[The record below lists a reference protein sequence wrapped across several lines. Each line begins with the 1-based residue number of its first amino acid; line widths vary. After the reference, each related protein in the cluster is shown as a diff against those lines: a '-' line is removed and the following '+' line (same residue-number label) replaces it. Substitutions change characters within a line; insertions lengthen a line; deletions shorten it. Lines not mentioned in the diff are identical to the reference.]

1 MSSLPILS
9 IIIFLPLVG
18 VLLLSIINSNSK
30 SGERNLKH
38 TALWVVCLN
47 FIISIVMLANF
58 DQSDPNFQFTE
69 NYFWINSGISYHLG
83 VDGISILLVILTT
96 FLMPFC
102 ILASFESIK
111 VSLKEYLIAFLI
123 LETLMI
129 GVFCSLDLILFYL
142 FFEGGLIPMFLIIGI
157 WGGER
162 RVYST
167 FKFFL
172 FTLAGSVFMLLAIIA
187 IYIEAGTTD
196 IVYLLQY
203 DIDPSLQYIFWLAFF
218 ASFAVKIPMWPVHT
232 WLPDAH
238 VEAPTAGSV
247 ILAGVLL
254 KMAGYG
260 FIRFSLGMFPIASSY
275 FAPFIFTLS
284 IIAIIYASLI
294 ALVQKDMKKLIAY
307 SSVAHMGFVT
317 LGIFTFTL
325 QGIEGAMIQM
335 ISHGIVSAALFL
347 CVGVVYDRI
356 HTREIERYGG
366 LVNRMPLYSFVF
378 MIFIMGS
385 IGLPGTSGFVG
396 EFLVLLA
403 IFSVNT
409 YFAVFATTGVVLAA
423 AYSLWLY
430 RKVIFG
436 SLIKEDLLEILD
448 LSRREII
455 ILFPLAFLTI
465 FFGFYPQ
472 PLIDIIE
479 PATLHLISNISDDLI
494 VIEQL
499 NQVEPIIEMESDY

>member
-1 MSSLPILS
+1 MASIPILS
-9 IIIFLPLVG
+9 IIIFLPLLG
-18 VLLLSIINSNSK
+18 VLLLSIINSNSTNGK
-30 SGERNLKH
+30 RNLKQ
-38 TALWVVCLN
+38 TALWVTCLN
-47 FIISIVMLANF
+47 FIVSIILLINF
-58 DQSDPNFQFTE
+58 DQNNPDFQFVE
-69 NYFWINSGISYHLG
+69 KYFWLSAGISYHLG
-83 VDGISILLVILTT
+83 IDGISILLIILTT

-111 VSLKEYLIAFLI
+111 VSLKEYLIAFLV

-129 GVFCSLDLILFYL
+129 GVFCSLDLVLFYL

-187 IYIEAGTTD
+187 IYMKTGTTD
-196 IVYLLQY
+196 ITYLLSY
-203 DIDPSLQYIFWLAFF
+203 DLDPALQYIFWLAFF

-260 FIRFSLGMFPIASSY
+260 FIRFSIGMFPIASSY
-275 FAPFIFTLS
+275 FAPFVFTLS

-317 LGIFTFTL
+317 LGIFTFSL
-325 QGIEGAMIQM
+325 QGIEGAMMQM

-366 LVNRMPLYSFVF
+366 LVNRMPIYSFAF
-378 MIFIMGS
+378 MVFIMGS

-396 EFLVLLA
+396 EFLVLMSL
-403 IFSVNT
+403 FSINT

-436 SLIKEDLLEILD
+436 SLIKEDLQDILD

-472 PLIDIIE
+472 PLLDIMEPSTSKLILNIDDNLSLIE
-479 PATLHLISNISDDLI
+479 PVIMEKNIF
-494 VIEQL
+494 
-499 NQVEPIIEMESDY
+499 

>member
-203 DIDPSLQYIFWLAFF
+203 DIDPSLQYFFWLAFF

-325 QGIEGAMIQM
+325 QGIEGAIIQM

-494 VIEQL
+494 VIEQI

>member
-1 MSSLPILS
+1 MLSLPILS

-18 VLLLSIINSNSK
+18 VALLSLINSTTAN
-30 SGERNLKH
+30 GERNLKQ

-47 FIISIVMLANF
+47 FIVSIAMLINF

-69 NYFWINSGISYHLG
+69 SYFWLNSGISYHLG
-83 VDGISILLVILTT
+83 VDGISILLIILTT

-129 GVFCSLDLILFYL
+129 GVFCSLDLVLFYL

-162 RVYST
+162 RVYAT

-187 IYIEAGTTD
+187 IYMETGTTN
-196 IVYLLQY
+196 ITYLLQF
-203 DIDPSLQYIFWLAFF
+203 DLAPSLQYIFWLAFF

-260 FIRFSLGMFPIASSY
+260 FIRFSLGIFPIASSY

-284 IIAIIYASLI
+284 IIAIIYASLV
-294 ALVQKDMKKLIAY
+294 ALVQTDMKKLIAY

-325 QGIEGAMIQM
+325 QGIEGAIIQM
-335 ISHGIVSAALFL
+335 LSHGIISAALFL

-356 HTREIERYGG
+356 HTREIDRYGG
-366 LVNRMPLYSFVF
+366 LVNRMPIYAFAF

-396 EFLVLLA
+396 EFLVLLS

-409 YFAVFATTGVVLAA
+409 YFAVFATSGVVLAA

-436 SLIKEDLLEILD
+436 SLIKDDLQDILD
-448 LSRREII
+448 LSYREII

-479 PATLHLISNISDDLI
+479 PSTIQLITNIANDVAI
-494 VIEQL
+494 AEPANYEPVIK
-499 NQVEPIIEMESDY
+499 MESKY